1 MLGYRVDLEELESI
15 LRERL
20 LVDANAVA
28 TFAAG
33 LRTFLD
39 DPQKVSCKAAV
50 LIMLWWHSS
59 NVGVHAEYILMR
71 GHRYKFSNQTSYDI
85 CLRTYQA

>member
-1 MLGYRVDLEELESI
+1 MPCSVDLEELESM

-20 LVDANAVA
+20 LVDAGAVA

-39 DPQKVSCKAAV
+39 DPHKVITIPNLYCC
-50 LIMLWWHSS
+50 
-59 NVGVHAEYILMR
+59 
-71 GHRYKFSNQTSYDI
+71 Q
-85 CLRTYQA
+85 